1 MLFEFV
7 PETLGSEHHALDLGE
22 VQDGHFAFSTQG
34 FDHGDGRLPAPGVVI
49 RRDMRD
55 DLGPCSDRCD
65 VGSKDGNPCRVGFLN
80 RCPDGSAIARGQNDR
95 SYLLDDEVLDLVL
108 LLVRVVLATDANKFV
123 AGLEGLLLDGLGDL
137 DKEWVCIRQDRDTD
151 KLRRSFAR
159 RFRRYFIRYV
169 FT

>member
-7 PETLGSEHHALDLGE
+7 PETLGSEHNALDLGE
-22 VQDGHFAFSTQG
+22 VQDGHFAFPTQG

-65 VGSKDGNPCRVGFLN
+65 IGREDGNPCRVGFLN

-108 LLVRVVLATDANKFV
+108 LLVRVVLATDADKFV
-123 AGLEGLLLDGLGDL
+123 PGLESFLLNGFGDL
-137 DKEWVCIRQDRDTD
+137 DKEWICIRQNRDTYE
-151 KLRRSFAR
+151 LLRSFSR
-159 RFRRYFIRYV
+159 SVSLYFIR
-169 FT
+169 